1 MRLRWLPN
9 ALTIGRMVLALP
21 LLVALTTHSYWT
33 AFWLALLAGFTD
45 ALDGWLAKRNDWRTE
60 LGGLLDPIADKV
72 FIAFAYIPFADNP
85 VALVPA
91 WACALM
97 FADKLLLTVC
107 FLGLWLG
114 GQLPAWFVALV
125 IGRDVVI
132 VAGALVWWRTLGP
145 FQAAPSHLSKL
156 NTLLQVAVVAAV
168 LAHAAIRPLPI
179 AMLQGM
185 ILACSALTVASGVD
199 YVIRYGARFRRE
211 LRNRQ

>member
-60 LGGLLDPIADKV
+60 LGGLLDPV
-72 FIAFAYIPFADNP
+72 
-85 VALVPA
+85 
-91 WACALM
+91 
-97 FADKLLLTVC
+97 ADKLLLTVC